1 MKSLTEKLI
10 DSGQANRVLNDAQLR
25 RLLAASDAS
34 RYGLVNRALKV
45 GELHRVKRALYVLDN
60 KYRDYPL
67 HPFVLAQML
76 ESGSYISL
84 EMALAHHG
92 WIPEAVYTITSI
104 LPGRKSKSYD
114 HEKFG
119 SFTFHPLAIE
129 RGHFLELVLRQKAGE
144 QTMLIAKPI
153 RALMDLVCL
162 RKKEWQG
169 IDWLIDGMRIDYEY
183 LRTVNNAEIR
193 TLKLVYKQKRVK
205 KFLDKLSKEL
215 GND

>member
-10 DSGQANRVLNDAQLR
+10 ESGEANRVLNDIQLK

-45 GELHRVKRALYVLDN
+45 GELHRVKRGMYVLDD

-67 HPFVLAQML
+67 HPFALAQMIAP
-76 ESGSYISL
+76 GSYVSL
-84 EMALAHHG
+84 ETALAHHG
-92 WIPEAVYTITSI
+92 WIPEAVYTTASI
-104 LPGRKSKSYD
+104 LSGRKSKHYEY
-114 HEKFG
+114 EKFG
-119 SFTFHPLAIE
+119 SFSFHPLAIE
-129 RGHFLELVLRQKAGE
+129 TGYFLELVMRQKVGE
-144 QTMLIAKPI
+144 QAMLIAKPI

-169 IDWLIDGMRIDYEY
+169 IEWLIDGMRIDYDY
-183 LRTVNNAEIR
+183 LRTINNADIR
-193 TLKLVYKQKRVK
+193 TLKFVYKQKRVK
-205 KFLDKLSKEL
+205 KFLEELSREL